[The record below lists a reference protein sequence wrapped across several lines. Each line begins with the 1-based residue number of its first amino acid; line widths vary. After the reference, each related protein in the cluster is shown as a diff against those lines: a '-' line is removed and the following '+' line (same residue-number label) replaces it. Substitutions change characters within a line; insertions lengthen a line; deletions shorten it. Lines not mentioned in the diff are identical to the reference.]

1 MNTEHSREVHWIGG
15 SPCSGKSTIAELLTA
30 KYDFYYYNCDAAYP
44 NHLQRCRPD
53 LHPIMTKLKG
63 LSLNDI
69 FSRPADQQV
78 EDTIMFY
85 REEFEFIMED
95 VLSISSTKRVLVE
108 GAALL
113 PEMVSPF
120 LHTQNHGVWIT
131 PTAGFQIEQY
141 TKRDWVQTIL
151 KECQDSNQAFQNWM
165 QRDITFAQFIHKE
178 AQDRDLKS
186 IVVDGSRTLEQN
198 LVMVEEH
205 FKLMN

>member
-1 MNTEHSREVHWIGG
+1 MN
-15 SPCSGKSTIAELLTA
+15 K
-30 KYDFYYYNCDAAYP
+30 
-44 NHLQRCRPD
+44 
-53 LHPIMTKLKG
+53 
-63 LSLNDI
+63 
-69 FSRPADQQV
+69 
-78 EDTIMFY
+78 
-85 REEFEFIMED
+85 
-95 VLSISSTKRVLVE
+95 
-108 GAALL
+108 
-113 PEMVSPF
+113 
-120 LHTQNHGVWIT
+120 GVWIT

-151 KECQDSNQAFQNWM
+151 KECQDPNQAFQNWM